1 MRVLES
7 EIHRAPNGHYEMPL
21 PLKSD
26 DVRFPDN
33 RAHAERRW
41 CQLKARFK
49 RNPKLLED
57 YKGFTKD
64 LIERCAERVPQDRLG
79 AQDGR
84 VNYVPHTGV
93 HHPKKPSQIRVVF
106 DCTAKFENVCT
117 NDHLIQGPDLM
128 NGLLGILCRFLQ
140 EEVAFMTDIKSIFH

>member
-33 RAHAERRW
+33 RALAERRW
-41 CQLKARFK
+41 SQLKARFK
-49 RNPKLLED
+49 RNPKFLED
-57 YKGFTKD
+57 YKGFMKD
-64 LIERCAERVPQDRLG
+64 LIEHCAERVPQDRLG

-93 HHPKKPSQIRVVF
+93 YHPKMPS
-106 DCTAKFENVCT
+106 
-117 NDHLIQGPDLM
+117 
-128 NGLLGILCRFLQ
+128 
-140 EEVAFMTDIKSIFH
+140 